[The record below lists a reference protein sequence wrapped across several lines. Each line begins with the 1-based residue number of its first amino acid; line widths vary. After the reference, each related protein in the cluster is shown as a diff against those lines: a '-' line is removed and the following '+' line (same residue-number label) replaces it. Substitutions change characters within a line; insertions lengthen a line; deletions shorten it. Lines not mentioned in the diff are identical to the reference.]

1 MEVVLTTRDEKS
13 GYVKAVLDSGS
24 FFSIIRENKVPEGAQ
39 VVWWT
44 SPQEFKTAT
53 QDGKVKVIGELPL
66 IITMNEKM
74 VEDSVLISPEL
85 SQEML
90 IGAKTMQAW
99 DISIINRDGKTQII
113 VGRDIRDPDI
123 IEVD

>member
-24 FFSIIRENKVPEGAQ
+24 FFSIIRKNKVPEGAQ

-44 SPQEFKTAT
+44 SPQEFKTAAGG
-53 QDGKVKVIGELPL
+53 GKLKVIGELPL
-66 IITMNEKM
+66 IITMDEKM

-99 DISIINRDGKTQII
+99 DISIINRDGETQIV